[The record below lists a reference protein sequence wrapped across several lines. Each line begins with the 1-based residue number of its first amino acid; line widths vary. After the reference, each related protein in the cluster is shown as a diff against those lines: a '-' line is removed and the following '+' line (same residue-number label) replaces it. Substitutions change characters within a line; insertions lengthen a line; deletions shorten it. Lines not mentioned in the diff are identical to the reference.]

1 MSDEHGP
8 EPLEREVAYYKDRV
22 DELSGENLKL
32 DYTISGL
39 RHEVKQKRQGFA
51 LVAELQQAVGAER
64 QISAIF
70 DTVIHAINSALG
82 MDRTLVLSPTA
93 EEHRF
98 RPAHLLGFRQ
108 DVVESVTTRVF
119 TFPPEFQE
127 GAGLLV
133 VNKATVPTPLV
144 EELREALDLPFFIA
158 VPVMG
163 EQRPIGILL
172 SGRLKESLPLYP
184 PLDQGDVDTFQAIA
198 GLITTSVQ
206 NMRVAVLE
214 EMDRLKTD
222 FFANI
227 SHEFRTPIT
236 LTIGP
241 LEQVLSGR
249 HGAVSDA
256 VRDRLVMM
264 RRNQERLLA
273 LVNQILD
280 LAKMEAGGMELKAV
294 PVRDV
299 NAVIRQAVE
308 QFRATI
314 EKQGIALR
322 ENLDPRAAHAELYL
336 DREKFDRLVFNLL
349 SNAVKFTRRGFI
361 EVATQVQDYAFRISV
376 TDSGVGIKEDQIPHI
391 FDRFRQADGSE
402 SREYAGTGIG
412 LALVQ
417 EVAKLHGGSVDV
429 YSQYGKGTTFRVTV
443 PLGSSHLSPSSVV
456 DVLDADVTD
465 SGNPPESSST
475 DVVLEGATDREGAG
489 ALNARS
495 REAFDSDRPTVVY
508 AEDNPDLRR
517 HVYDLLGSDFNL
529 FLAVDGREGLAMV
542 RDYRP
547 ELLITDQMMPNMSGR
562 ELLAA
567 VRADPE
573 IEHTPVIFLTA
584 RVGTEARVSSLEA
597 GADDYLT
604 KPFHE
609 AELLARVRNLIRARE
624 QERSLAT
631 LNRRLEARIEEQ
643 MAELVRSGDLRR
655 FISPSV
661 AESVL
666 RGDLAGNEAFE
677 RRRITVLV
685 AELAGLDEALEGL
698 EPEDT
703 SGVVNDTVRE
713 LTSVAIARG
722 GTVETGT
729 GHGFTILFGTPVAAE
744 PHEQAWKAVDT
755 ALALRVRLGDLVAQ
769 WRRKGVPGGIGVRQG
784 VSTGYCTVGAFGGE
798 ILRAYGAVGTPV
810 TVARE
815 LKSEAGPG
823 EILVALTTH
832 SLVENKVTSAPRGS
846 YDLRGVARPVEVFE
860 VLDALRERETSDRTP
875 GPGPGFL
882 PG

>member
-1 MSDEHGP
+1 MSDEHGRDS
-8 EPLEREVAYYKDRV
+8 LEREVAYYKRRV

-51 LVAELQQAVGAER
+51 LVSELQQAVGAET

-108 DVVESVTTRVF
+108 EVVERLSTRAF
-119 TFPPEFQE
+119 TFPGEFQE
-127 GAGLLV
+127 GTGLLL
-133 VNKATVPTPLV
+133 VNKASEPSPLV
-144 EELREALDLPFFIA
+144 EELREALELPFFIA

-163 EQRPIGILL
+163 EQRPIGVLL

-241 LEQVLSGR
+241 LEQVIAGR
-249 HGAVSDA
+249 HGSVSDE

-264 RRNQERLLA
+264 RRNQERLLG

-280 LAKMEAGGMELKAV
+280 LAKMEAGGMELTAA
-294 PVRDV
+294 PVEDV
-299 NAVIRQAVE
+299 NGVIHRTVE
-308 QFRATI
+308 QFRGTI
-314 EKQGIALR
+314 EKQGIRLR
-322 ENLDPRAAHAELYL
+322 ESLDPRAAHAELYL
-336 DREKFDRLVFNLL
+336 DREKFDRLLFNLL
-349 SNAVKFTRRGFI
+349 SNAVKFTREGFI
-361 EVATQVQDYAFRISV
+361 EVATQVLEDGFRVSV
-376 TDSGVGIKEDQIPHI
+376 TDTGVGIKEDQLPHI

-402 SREYAGTGIG
+402 SREFAGTGIG

-417 EVAKLHGGSVDV
+417 EVAKLHGGDVDV
-429 YSQYGKGTTFRVTV
+429 YSQYGKGTTFRVTI
-443 PLGSSHLSPSSVV
+443 PLGSAHLRPSSVV

-465 SGNPPESSST
+465 ASGQTESGST
-475 DVVLEGATDREGAG
+475 DLVLEGATDREGAG
-489 ALNARS
+489 DLNARS
-495 REAFDSDRPTVVY
+495 RETFDPDRPTVVY

-517 HVYDLLGSDFNL
+517 HVYDLLSSAFNL
-529 FLAVDGREGLAMV
+529 FLAVDGREGLAMA

-547 ELLITDQMMPNMSGR
+547 DLLITDQMMPNMSGR
-562 ELLAA
+562 GLLTA

-573 IEHTPVIFLTA
+573 IERTPVIFLTA

-609 AELLARVRNLIRARE
+609 GELLARIRNLIRARE
-624 QERSLAT
+624 QERALAE
-631 LNRRLEARIEEQ
+631 LNHRLEARVEEQ
-643 MAELVRSGDLRR
+643 MAELLRSGDLRR

-661 AESVL
+661 AESIL
-666 RGDLAGNEAFE
+666 RGDLADRETFE
-677 RRRITVLV
+677 RRKVTVLE
-685 AELAGLDEALEGL
+685 AELTGLEEALEGL
-698 EPEDT
+698 EPEEV
-703 SGVVNDTVRE
+703 SEVVNDCVRE
-713 LTSVAIARG
+713 LSSVAIARG
-722 GTVETGT
+722 GTVEAGT
-729 GHGFTILFGTPVAAE
+729 GHGFMILFGAPEAVE
-744 PHEQAWKAVDT
+744 PHEHAWRAVET
-755 ALALRVRLGDLVAQ
+755 ALGLRDRINDLVSH
-769 WRRKGVPGGIGVRQG
+769 WRRKGVPGGIDIRQG

-798 ILRAYGAVGTPV
+798 ILRSYGAVGTPV
-810 TVARE
+810 TIARE
-815 LKSEAGPG
+815 LRGEAGPG
-823 EILVALTTH
+823 EILLAGATL
-832 SLVENKVTSAPRGS
+832 SLVEAKVSTAPRGA
-846 YDLRGVARPVEVFE
+846 YELKGVARPVEVHE
-860 VLDALRERETSDRTP
+860 VLDVADTVNAP
-875 GPGPGFL
+875 GSGPGFL
-882 PG
+882 PR